1 MKVLEDKS
9 RAYRTKGS
17 LNKNKKVED
26 VVDQLE
32 AQVLEGKEVPSFLDC
47 LDKPRQPHIIGPV
60 QPKEKFMVDG
70 NEIYNWLKCLKEN
83 KEGNKNYN
91 ADSKHLM
98 DEILAYIDR
107 QRVKQ

>member
-17 LNKNKKVED
+17 VNKNKKVED

-47 LDKPRQPHIIGPV
+47 LDKPMPPKIVIV
-60 QPKEKFMVDG
+60 QPKQKFMVDG
-70 NEIYNWLKCLKEN
+70 NEI
-83 KEGNKNYN
+83 
-91 ADSKHLM
+91 
-98 DEILAYIDR
+98 
-107 QRVKQ
+107 